1 MAQKISLSVKTLVA
15 KANSEVRTISVEDA
29 LKILGKED
37 HVFVDLRDIREI
49 KRSGKIPGAFSCP
62 RGMLEFWID
71 PESPY
76 HKEVFNQ
83 DKTYVFYCAA
93 GWRSALSAQ
102 IAQDMGLRPVC
113 HIDGGFSEWSASK
126 NPIETNERL

>member
-1 MAQKISLSVKTLVA
+1 MAQKISVSVKTLVA
-15 KANSEVRTISVEDA
+15 KANSDIKTISVEEA
-29 LKILGKED
+29 FKILGTDD

-76 HKEVFNQ
+76 HKDIFNQ
-83 DKTYVFYCAA
+83 EKTYVFYCAA

-102 IAQDMGLRPVC
+102 TAQAMGLSPVC
-113 HIDGGFSEWSASK
+113 HIHGGFTKWSYMNK
-126 NPIETNERL
+126 PVET